1 MAKANLR
8 NRPMRS
14 DVKITLKVDE
24 AEALLCLLYN
34 TEETVLDDLYSA
46 LVWLGGLSTDAYTVR
61 RAGYIS
67 PLTDITIT
75 KNKEG
80 LL

>member
-1 MAKANLR
+1 MAKAKLR
-8 NRPMRS
+8 NRPN
-14 DVKITLKVDE
+14 VKITLGVDE

-34 TEETVLDDLYSA
+34 TEETVLDNLYSA
-46 LVWLGGLSTDAYTVR
+46 LEGLEGLSPDAYSVR
-61 RAGYIS
+61 RGGDLS